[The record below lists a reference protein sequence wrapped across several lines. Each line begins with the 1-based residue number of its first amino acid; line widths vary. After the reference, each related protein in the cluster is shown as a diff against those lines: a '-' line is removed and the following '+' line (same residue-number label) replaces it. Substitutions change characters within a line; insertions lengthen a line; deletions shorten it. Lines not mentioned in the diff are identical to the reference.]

1 MKESFFADNFSLFYL
16 YLSCH
21 CQIQIWTK
29 NTNMALAH
37 LKDEPWTTAI
47 PDDEWN
53 ELKQGVPSKDEAFI
67 KQFISGREALIQQ
80 EKNQRRGE
88 SPKTCLYFSC

>member
-1 MKESFFADNFSLFYL
+1 
-16 YLSCH
+16 
-21 CQIQIWTK
+21 
-29 NTNMALAH
+29 MALAH

-67 KQFISGREALIQQ
+67 KQFLSGREALIQQ
-80 EKNQRRGE
+80 EKNQRSGKCSDNFFMYLALIELPR
-88 SPKTCLYFSC
+88 SCLPSSTLPNSQRSMQDCGPN